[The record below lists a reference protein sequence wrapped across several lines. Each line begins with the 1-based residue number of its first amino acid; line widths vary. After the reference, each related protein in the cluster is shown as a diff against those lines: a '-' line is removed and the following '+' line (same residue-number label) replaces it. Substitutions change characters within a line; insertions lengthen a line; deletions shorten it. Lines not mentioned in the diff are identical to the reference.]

1 MSRMS
6 EKSRFVE
13 NAPKNET
20 TDNQPLVRL
29 RLKNILHKN
38 KEKVKVIEQYKKTMT
53 IIQQA
58 FEEMKEKSGINDLEE
73 LTKTILKQEE
83 QETSIYH
90 YINKLN
96 KSLEALKKNNE
107 SLQESIIQQ

>member
-1 MSRMS
+1 MS

-29 RLKNILHKN
+29 RLKNLLIKN
-38 KEKVKVIEQYKKTMT
+38 KEKVKVIDQYKKTMSV
-53 IIQQA
+53 IQQS
-58 FEEMKEKSGINDLEE
+58 FEEMMEKSGINDLEE

-90 YINKLN
+90 FISKLN
-96 KSLEALKKNNE
+96 KSLEATNKNN
-107 SLQESIIQQ
+107 